1 MAVYKLQ
8 LEDFSTV
15 EYELIA
21 IHTTLEVTKL
31 AFLLNKH
38 LNTRFHFY
46 DVIDKKEKKEK
57 GCFERYLYKDEENG
71 IYWNL
76 LENKSIIKGISNPES
91 LFEQFE
97 QTMYLIPEFKKA
109 DFILKIEYEDHFLTL
124 NEITQ
129 NLSMIS
135 TISMSYKI
143 DKNNIK
149 TKSNLI
155 F

>member
-21 IHTTLEVTKL
+21 IHTTIEVTKL

-38 LNTRFHFY
+38 LNTRFHFF

-57 GCFERYLYKDEENG
+57 GSFERYLYKDEENG
-71 IYWNL
+71 IFWNL
-76 LENKSIIKGISNPES
+76 LENKSIIKGANDEKS

-109 DFILKIEYEDHFLTL
+109 DFILKIDYEDYLL
-124 NEITQ
+124 EINEIIH
-129 NLSMIS
+129 NISMIS
-135 TISMSYKI
+135 TIAMTYKI

>member
-21 IHTTLEVTKL
+21 IHTTIEVTKL
-31 AFLLNKH
+31 AFLLNKN
-38 LNTRFHFY
+38 LNTRFHFF
-46 DVIDKKEKKEK
+46 DLIDKKEKKEK
-57 GCFERYLYKDEENG
+57 GSFERYLYMDEENG

-76 LENKSIIKGISNPES
+76 LENKSIIKGANDQKS

-109 DFILKIEYEDHFLTL
+109 DFILKIDYEDNFLAI
-124 NEITQ
+124 NEIIQ
-129 NLSMIS
+129 NISTIS

>member
-21 IHTTLEVTKL
+21 IHTSIEVTKL

-38 LNTRFHFY
+38 LNTRFHFF
-46 DVIDKKEKKEK
+46 DLIDKKEKKEK

-71 IYWNL
+71 IHWNL
-76 LENKSIIKGISNPES
+76 LENKTIIAGAVNQES

-109 DFILKIEYEDHFLTL
+109 DFILKIDYEDSFQTL
-124 NEITQ
+124 HEIIQ
-129 NLSMIS
+129 NISTIS

>member
-21 IHTTLEVTKL
+21 IHTTIEVTKL
-31 AFLLNKH
+31 AFLLNKN
-38 LNTRFHFY
+38 LNTRFHFF

-57 GCFERYLYKDEENG
+57 GSFERYLYKDEENG
-71 IYWNL
+71 VFWNL
-76 LENKSIIKGISNPES
+76 LENKSIIKGANDQKS

-109 DFILKIEYEDHFLTL
+109 DFILKIDYEDYLL
-124 NEITQ
+124 EINEIIQ
-129 NLSMIS
+129 NISMIS
-135 TISMSYKI
+135 TITMTYKI

>member
-21 IHTTLEVTKL
+21 IHTTIEVTKL

-38 LNTRFHFY
+38 LNTRFHFF
-46 DVIDKKEKKEK
+46 DLIDKKEKKEK

-71 IYWNL
+71 IHWNL
-76 LENKSIIKGISNPES
+76 LENKSIIAGAVSQES

-109 DFILKIEYEDHFLTL
+109 DFILKIDYEDSFQTL
-124 NEITQ
+124 HEIIQ
-129 NLSMIS
+129 NISMIS

>member
-38 LNTRFHFY
+38 LNTRFHFF
-46 DVIDKKEKKEK
+46 DIIDKKEKKEK

-76 LENKSIIKGISNPES
+76 LENKSIIEGTNNQES

-97 QTMYLIPEFKKA
+97 QTMYLIPELKKT
-109 DFILKIEYEDHFLTL
+109 DFILKIDYEDNFLTL
-124 NEITQ
+124 NEIIQ
-129 NLSMIS
+129 SISMIS
-135 TISMSYKI
+135 TISMSYRI
-143 DKNNIK
+143 DKNKIK